1 MPKVTSKEKEV
12 KEGANTIANS
22 GSRDSRNG
30 ENIEKGTN
38 IRAASISSRWD
49 SSDNSLIY
57 QRHRALDGIRCK
69 KWIKRIYRKKS
80 RYVR

>member
-49 SSDNSLIY
+49 SSDNLLIY
-57 QRHRALDGIRCK
+57 QRHRASDGSRVVRNGLREYTEK
-69 KWIKRIYRKKS
+69 K
-80 RYVR
+80 